1 MIINKD
7 IIKFN
12 TLVCLYLLFEK
23 NKLISPLGV
32 KLDRFGKFYLY
43 EDKSFTFE
51 KTKLSDITKIEKF
64 SYRVKD
70 MHSFL
75 FNLVNDMLTLKN
87 KSLNFLDAISLDLF
101 SSVIKKNV
109 THQKFYKDLFEIIN
123 IIQDCKTKNV
133 YNKISPKVYHILKHK
148 KIKII
153 KVYLFAIYFLTCI
166 KNNSIG
172 ENINFK
178 IFITEPLIE
187 LKEPDNEI

>member
-1 MIINKD
+1 
-7 IIKFN
+7 
-12 TLVCLYLLFEK
+12 
-23 NKLISPLGV
+23 
-32 KLDRFGKFYLY
+32 
-43 EDKSFTFE
+43 
-51 KTKLSDITKIEKF
+51 
-64 SYRVKD
+64 KD